1 MIGHQFALA
10 HWRANYSGGDPSPQV
25 EVYLLIKFL
34 KNKTAPGNEEQM
46 GHDFFICHES
56 KGLEGLWPQS
66 VWC

>member
-1 MIGHQFALA
+1 
-10 HWRANYSGGDPSPQV
+10 
-25 EVYLLIKFL
+25 
-34 KNKTAPGNEEQM
+34 M